1 MVFML
6 KKEPYVI
13 DSSLNMLEKEMPTK
27 LKPKLV
33 TKPLSIPELSLLM
46 LKNNSESPK
55 LNLIVLMPELKQD
68 KPKEILN
75 TLPGQN
81 LMLNILLESKLVKM
95 LLTLLPPFQEV
106 LSSSNSKEE
115 LNLFPTDLKK

>member
-1 MVFML
+1 MVFMP

-13 DSSLNMLEKEMPTK
+13 DSSLSMLEKEMPTK

-33 TKPLSIPELSLLM
+33 TKPSSIPELSLLM

-55 LNLIVLMPELKQD
+55 LNLIVLMPESKLD

-75 TLPGQN
+75 MLHGLN
-81 LMLNILLESKLVKM
+81 LMLNIPLESKLVKM
-95 LLTLLPPFQEV
+95 LLTSLPPFPEV
-106 LSSSNSKEE
+106 PSSSNSKEE
-115 LNLFPTDLKK
+115 SNLFQTDSKK